1 MLIKLQIWILCLVG
15 DFTKKVHNWYTKVIF
30 KAVISN
36 NISSKRFGNSMRL
49 LYKLTRN
56 IAGIKSKLEDLRSR

>member
-30 KAVISN
+30 KAVIS
-36 NISSKRFGNSMRL
+36 SKRFGNSMRL